1 MSGKSTLVK
10 NLCLEDLQFEA
21 NLEQLIYVHSQED
34 ENIKAI
40 RKKWGKKVKF
50 LNEIPLDLPEQMIP
64 GKSVV
69 VLDDV
74 EETLVHD
81 KERTKMLKAMANIY
95 IHHYQLIMILWLQ
108 SYDLFYKRHPLN
120 GLLQQAT
127 KLILFKS
134 INNFSSLKR
143 WLNSYGIKLKA
154 DQQLFDVF
162 KSLVSETRYNY
173 LVIDLDQSLNSA
185 QVYTHVLYADPRPFL
200 VFHVESE

>member
-95 IHHYQLIMILWLQ
+95 IHHYQLIMILCLQ